1 MISELNSSEIED
13 TRMYSSIK
21 RLLSDDQMNCIPD
34 IFSNIKSYKLTL
46 FYTLCFISI
55 DLFYLDNN
63 DDNNQKDIMA
73 KAFNEFLHNHLI
85 LSDENR
91 IVLLSQLAKMQIA
104 SGNLQEAKITMQ
116 ETESFSN
123 IIQSPNFLYKY
134 AVSKVDVATRL
145 FIQTSIDDL
154 KEKKNIQ
161 VLTT

>member
-1 MISELNSSEIED
+1 
-13 TRMYSSIK
+13 
-21 RLLSDDQMNCIPD
+21 
-34 IFSNIKSYKLTL
+34 
-46 FYTLCFISI
+46 
-55 DLFYLDNN
+55 
-63 DDNNQKDIMA
+63 MA

-154 KEKKNIQ
+154 KEKKEHPSLDDLDALYTDSHAHFNSLMEEIHRDYAILKIEMKEIPSTENKDIPSSNEVAEVTTGEPE
-161 VLTT
+161 VLVSNTEQQNS